1 MSFSSDLGM
10 FSVQSIQTVERIT
23 RAIKLELFSGVILDT
38 PVDTGRA
45 RGNWQTSTG
54 YPKTSTVERQ
64 GANASLNEIRNNLG
78 GLDSATYLTNNLP
91 YIERLEFGY
100 SQQAPSGMV
109 RKNMARINQIV
120 QRAVNQHSI

>member
-1 MSFSSDLGM
+1 MSFSSDLGR
-10 FSVQSIQTVERIT
+10 FSVESLQAVERII

-54 YPKTSTVERQ
+54 YPKTSTVERF
-64 GANASLNEIRNNLG
+64 GANASLNEMRNNLG
-78 GLDSATYLTNNLP
+78 GLDGTTYLTNNLP

-100 SQQAPSGMV
+100 SRQAPSGML
-109 RKNMARINQIV
+109 RKNFARINQIV
-120 QRAVNQHSI
+120 QRAANQHSI

>member
-1 MSFSSDLGM
+1 MSFSGDLGR
-10 FSVQSIQTVERIT
+10 FSIESMQAVERIT

-54 YPKTSTVERQ
+54 YPKTSTVERA
-64 GANASLNEIRNNLG
+64 GANASLNEMRNNLG
-78 GLDSATYLTNNLP
+78 GLDGATYLTNNLP

-100 SQQAPSGMV
+100 SNQAPDGML
-109 RKNMARINQIV
+109 RKNFARINQIV